1 MGNTDKDT
9 EIERAKRHLG
19 KQKNLYFS
27 CAGLEQQAN
36 EEIENLV
43 CGTGKQNFKI
53 IC

>member
-1 MGNTDKDT
+1 MGNTDKDM
-9 EIERAKRHLG
+9 EIERAKRH

-36 EEIENLV
+36 EDIENLV